1 MVELEF
7 LENDLNN
14 GVVKDL
20 SLRDLLAFI
29 TSSDIILPFGFQE
42 KMDVYFEESN
52 QLAKSLTCAL
62 NIYISCTNTQNKI
75 EKALKMWKNRVYLI
89 SFVEVL
95 LNAVLCMMQ
104 LINLLWFLCGRI
116 SSFVCLRPWR
126 TCIWQCWVRLHF
138 YLIRYSENVF

>member
-1 MVELEF
+1 MLELEF

-29 TSSDIILPFGFQE
+29 TSSDIILAFGFQE
-42 KMDVYFEESN
+42 KIDVYFEESN

-75 EKALKMWKNRVYLI
+75 EKALKM
-89 SFVEVL
+89 
-95 LNAVLCMMQ
+95 C
-104 LINLLWFLCGRI
+104 
-116 SSFVCLRPWR
+116 R
-126 TCIWQCWVRLHF
+126 TH
-138 YLIRYSENVF
+138 